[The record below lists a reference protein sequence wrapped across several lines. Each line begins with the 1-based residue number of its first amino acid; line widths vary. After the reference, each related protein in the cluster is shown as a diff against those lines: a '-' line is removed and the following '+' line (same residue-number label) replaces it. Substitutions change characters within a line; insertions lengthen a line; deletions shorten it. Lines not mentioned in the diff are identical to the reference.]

1 MLRRALELIPD
12 SERLWKAAV
21 ELEEKEA
28 ARVLLTRAVE
38 DGCFHS
44 YTTLAYVSIR
54 QHTPS
59 KTGLFTAIL
68 LYMWPHIAI
77 RVSSYCFTDL
87 LLDCES
93 AA

>member
-54 QHTPS
+54 QHTS
-59 KTGLFTAIL
+59 AYAVEDGSFHSYTTLYVASYCYTCVLVL
-68 LYMWPHIAI
+68 LY
-77 RVSSYCFTDL
+77 
-87 LLDCES
+87 
-93 AA
+93 